1 MICLMCRQSELND
14 GFTSIP
20 FERDEFRLLMR
31 NVPAHVCPNC
41 GEAIVNEDVAVRLLE
56 KAKSIFEQG
65 VMEGTHEY

>member
-1 MICLMCRQSELND
+1 MNCIICRQSELIE

-41 GEAIVNEDVAVRLLE
+41 GEAIVDEEVAIRLLE
-56 KAKSIFEQG
+56 KAESIFEQG
-65 VMEGTHEY
+65 LMEGADEY

>member
-1 MICLMCRQSELND
+1 MNCIICRQAELID

-41 GEAIVNEDVAVRLLE
+41 GEAIVDEDVAVELLKKIE
-56 KAKSIFEQG
+56 DIFEQG
-65 VMEGTHEY
+65 LQDEVRDY